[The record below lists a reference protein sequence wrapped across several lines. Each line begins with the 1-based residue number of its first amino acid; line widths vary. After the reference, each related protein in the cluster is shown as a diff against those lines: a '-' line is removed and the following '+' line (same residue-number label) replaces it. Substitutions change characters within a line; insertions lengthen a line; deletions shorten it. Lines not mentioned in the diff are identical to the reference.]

1 MKLNRDRDLDPQP
14 PVYALLSDLRDFY
27 FLSFDGTQFR
37 AMNDI
42 SILQKSRTQFM
53 AGMVHGV
60 FPHCLRLLASY

>member
-37 AMNDI
+37 ALSDI

-53 AGMVHGV
+53 TGMVHGI
-60 FPHCLRLLASY
+60 FPHCLRLPA